1 MSATLRTH
9 LAGKAAHLPAMLD
22 ASLLMIAANGN
33 PLRFSFAALGLR
45 ELLREFFKVVSPD
58 SEVETAS
65 WHSVVDPKHPVTRRD
80 RILFSVYG
88 YVAPTFFP
96 KSFSDDIDDLASDL
110 IAKIDDLSKYLHV
123 TPAVLTIPVST
134 LQIEFDDALDLFDQL
149 IQAIASA
156 RSHVAEE
163 LTIRLGKA
171 LTAKFCEDFFD
182 DLDCLSTHTRP
193 QSADD
198 VAVTI
203 NSIDSA
209 QIIFSGSGSVS
220 CDLQYGSDGDCRRGD
235 GVEIADS
242 YPFTF
247 SGTAPVTTPL
257 DVEVPKESIAI
268 DTSSFYE

>member
-1 MSATLRTH
+1 M
-9 LAGKAAHLPAMLD
+9 HLPIMLD
-22 ASLLMIAANGN
+22 ASLSMIAMSGN

-58 SEVETAS
+58 PEVAAAN
-65 WHSVVDPKHPVTRRD
+65 WHIVADPKHPVTRRD

-96 KSFSDDIDDLASDL
+96 KSFSDEVDDLASDL

-134 LQIEFDDALDLFDQL
+134 LQTEFDDALDLFTQL

-156 RSHVAEE
+156 RSHVADE
-163 LTIRLGKA
+163 LATRLGEA
-171 LTAKFCEDFFD
+171 LTEKFCEDFFD
-182 DLDCLSTHTRP
+182 ELDCLSSHTRP

-198 VAVTI
+198 VEVI
-203 NSIDSA
+203 ISSIDSDR
-209 QIIFSGSGSVS
+209 ISFSGSGSVS

-235 GVEIADS
+235 GVEFSDS

-247 SGTAPVTTPL
+247 SGTAPVTAPL
-257 DVEVPKESIAI
+257 DVEVSKESIAI